1 METKQNNE
9 LFRVFQQVNFKLMAF
24 ETPWQRE
31 KNSNENFDLLIKT
44 KLIPMQC
51 IHSYVTVKVNAIGKG

>member
-1 METKQNNE
+1 
-9 LFRVFQQVNFKLMAF
+9 MAF

>member
-1 METKQNNE
+1 
-9 LFRVFQQVNFKLMAF
+9 MAF

-44 KLIPMQC
+44 KLCNSNAM
-51 IHSYVTVKVNAIGKG
+51 HSFICHSQGECNWQRLAKGEREGEGGGRELQL